1 MFSIYRRYK
10 FTREAVC
17 SYRAIS
23 TGIRAQSREDPEGHP
38 CAAMINAAPSELRAS
53 VIR

>member
-1 MFSIYRRYK
+1 MSPYRKVDSMFSIYRRYK

-23 TGIRAQSREDPEGHP
+23 TDIRAQSREDPEGILARP
-38 CAAMINAAPSELRAS
+38 
-53 VIR
+53 